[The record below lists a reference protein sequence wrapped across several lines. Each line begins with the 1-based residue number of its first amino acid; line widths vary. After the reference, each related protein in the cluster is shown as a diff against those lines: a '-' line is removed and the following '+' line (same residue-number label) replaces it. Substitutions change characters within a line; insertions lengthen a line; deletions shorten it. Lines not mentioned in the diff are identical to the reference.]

1 MLWRPQNLS
10 YVYSMENSKTENQQ
24 VFEKIAVAVAF
35 SPRIEAILAQAKELQ
50 NIFNSHLLFIH
61 VGEHTLQQEQYLTH
75 LLHRFGLDL
84 PHNKIVWDKG
94 EPVEAIL
101 AICQKEHIDLLVAGA
116 LEKESIL
123 KYVMGSVARKLS
135 RRVKCSMLM
144 LTEPSIKPNGFKNI
158 VVEGTDHS
166 KTENTI
172 SVAIALAK
180 AYRAQELN
188 IIQESDPAKLAIIRS
203 DELLE
208 HEAEQ
213 HKDKIQKE
221 EDEKIEEILRCSDCG
236 ELQIK
241 LKRIEGK
248 PGYVITQF
256 ARENAP
262 DLLVLNS
269 PDRKMNILD
278 RVFPHDIE
286 HALADLPCNLLI
298 VNPKQDEEDSIVQ

>member
-1 MLWRPQNLS
+1 MADNFT
-10 YVYSMENSKTENQQ
+10 TET
-24 VFEKIAVAVAF
+24 AA
-35 SPRIEAILAQAKELQ
+35 
-50 NIFNSHLLFIH
+50 
-61 VGEHTLQQEQYLTH
+61 TYLGVS
-75 LLHRFGLDL
+75 RAR
-84 PHNKIVWDKG
+84 V
-94 EPVEAIL
+94 
-101 AICQKEHIDLLVAGA
+101 
-116 LEKESIL
+116 
-123 KYVMGSVARKLS
+123 RKL
-135 RRVKCSMLM
+135 
-144 LTEPSIKPNGFKNI
+144 IKDGRLPAEKRGR
-158 VVEGTDHS
+158 DH
-166 KTENTI
+166 
-172 SVAIALAK
+172 
-180 AYRAQELN
+180 

-208 HEAEQ
+208 HEVEQ

-221 EDEKIEEILRCSDCG
+221 EDKKIEEILRCSDCG

-256 ARENAP
+256 ARENEA

-298 VNPKQDEEDSIVQ
+298 VNPKKDEDDNVA